1 MAIASRVSAAVV
13 AVSVATAAVLTG
25 SSAGST
31 AASGT
36 SRRAAVNHHAVN
48 IVVAISVDGLKPSA
62 IRQLGPRGVPALYRM
77 MREGSATLNART
89 LTERTV
95 TLPNHISMVT
105 GRRVDASAGGHG
117 VSFNDD
123 RGTTIHQHA
132 REYVRSMFDVAHD
145 RGLTTALYASKDKFY
160 TINRSYNR
168 VNGAR
173 DRVGRNEGRDKVDR
187 FFFDTESRNVTR
199 LLRRLGS
206 RPHAVSFLHLGYP
219 DAAGHRYGWD
229 SRPYLR
235 GVRAADRQVAR
246 ILNAVDDRRR
256 LRRHANVILT
266 ADHGGTGRGH
276 SAATNRANY
285 RIPFMVWGVGVARGV
300 GLYALNETT
309 RVRPGAGRPDYRGA
323 QPIRNGDLGNL
334 VMSLLDLPAIP
345 GSLFNRDRDLAVR

>member
-123 RGTTIHQHA
+123 RG
-132 REYVRSMFDVAHD
+132 D
-145 RGLTTALYASKDKFY
+145 RKS
-160 TINRSYNR
+160 
-168 VNGAR
+168 
-173 DRVGRNEGRDKVDR
+173 
-187 FFFDTESRNVTR
+187 TR
-199 LLRRLGS
+199 LNS
-206 RPHAVSFLHLGYP
+206 S
-219 DAAGHRYGWD
+219 
-229 SRPYLR
+229 
-235 GVRAADRQVAR
+235 
-246 ILNAVDDRRR
+246 
-256 LRRHANVILT
+256 HANISYAVFCLKKNNLLPSAIQ
-266 ADHGGTGRGH
+266 AH
-276 SAATNRANY
+276 S
-285 RIPFMVWGVGVARGV
+285 
-300 GLYALNETT
+300 
-309 RVRPGAGRPDYRGA
+309 
-323 QPIRNGDLGNL
+323 
-334 VMSLLDLPAIP
+334 LDL
-345 GSLFNRDRDLAVR
+345 